1 MGTLEDAMLRF
12 MAANPDLPAGEEA
25 DEQLQAPEKPASQT
39 LHVLMERKGRA
50 GKVATIIEGFRL
62 TDEEVAEIASQLKKR
77 LGIGGSSRGGEILL
91 QGDRRREAAE
101 ILRAM
106 GHTVKGA

>member
-1 MGTLEDAMLRF
+1 

-25 DEQLQAPEKPASQT
+25 DEKPQAAVTPARQT

-50 GKVATIIEGFRL
+50 GKVATIIEGFSL

-101 ILRAM
+101 LLRAM